1 MNDLPPVT
9 ITLKPTAAM
18 MKAVQEADGE
28 PEQWPDMVGSVLDW
42 LSEQIKTGGIPLNRT
57 ECGPAGKPLTPGK
70 LVQHRLDYYAPGWVP
85 GKEVAAG
92 VVQLWIGDSPSRDE
106 KWHDD
111 RCGACQKVWGECLCD
126 QEPDDAEPDENPT
139 APEQGDY
146 VLHPAGPLGGCTAV
160 SVDGRHKETF
170 SPLGDVSADDL
181 AMEWILADMSANG
194 VGTNIWRM
202 DDHGGYLLL
211 TP

>member
-1 MNDLPPVT
+1 MKVRIEMELPTDALALLAHCGDVPEDAFATALADLAEAFGQGDMPLDAGAEYPVSWHM
-9 ITLKPTAAM
+9 AG
-18 MKAVQEADGE
+18 ADT
-28 PEQWPDMVGSVLDW
+28 QIVVGRLLVLGDE
-42 LSEQIKTGGIPLNRT
+42 SE
-57 ECGPAGKPLTPGK
+57 
-70 LVQHRLDYYAPGWVP
+70 V
-85 GKEVAAG
+85 
-92 VVQLWIGDSPSRDE
+92 RDDA
-106 KWHDD
+106 WHDA

-126 QEPDDAEPDENPT
+126 QEPDDAEPEPDEDTPT
-139 APEQGDY
+139 EPEHGDY

-170 SPLGDVSADDL
+170 SPLGDLSADDK

-202 DDHGGYLLL
+202 DDHGGCTLL